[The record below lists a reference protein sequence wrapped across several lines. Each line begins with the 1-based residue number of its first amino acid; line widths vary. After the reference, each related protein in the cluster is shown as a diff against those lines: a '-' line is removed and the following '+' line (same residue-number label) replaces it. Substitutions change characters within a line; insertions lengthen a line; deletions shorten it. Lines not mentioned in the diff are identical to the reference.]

1 MQDNAA
7 AALKKRMSMSADPC
21 SYEYW
26 LGPREL
32 KYSSSGVE
40 RSVRPADTIR
50 RASKVL
56 DIIGVTKVADVTD
69 LDRVGIPNFMTVRP
83 HDLGPGIS
91 YYNGKG
97 ITRAAAH
104 AGALMEAIERH
115 AGERYD
121 GPVIVSSHYNLRS
134 DHACIDPLEI
144 HVPMV
149 RRYSEHLMLE
159 WVLGFDLMTRRPTYA
174 PLNCV
179 VAPYHS
185 DSGMGLFD
193 TSTNGLASGNTRVD
207 AVCHALC
214 EVIERDAT
222 GLAMARADVR
232 PAVVALLAEMGFGG
246 ESPAEP
252 GKAPL
257 ISLRGLPRPAAVLV
271 RKLHQAGLD
280 VELLDLTSETGIAT
294 IACSISEPQGP
305 PNVLNAFS
313 GCGTHPD
320 ARIALTRALTEAAQS
335 RLTCIQGGREDLP
348 DHAPAKGALPVQK
361 QQGHGHTISFDD
373 IASYQHPS
381 VNDDVEFIIDRMR
394 QSGFEQAVVVDIT
407 RQDVGIPVVRVIVP
421 KSEIWTL
428 YFSGGGRASM
438 GPRALQ
444 EVK

>member
-1 MQDNAA
+1 
-7 AALKKRMSMSADPC
+7 MSAEQC

-26 LGPREL
+26 LGPREA

-40 RSVRPADTIR
+40 RSVRPNATIR
-50 RASKVL
+50 RASAVL

-97 ITRAAAH
+97 TTRAAAH

-121 GPVIVSSHYNLRS
+121 GPVMVSSHYNLRS
-134 DHACIDPLEI
+134 EHACIDPLEI
-144 HVPMV
+144 HIPMI
-149 RRYSEHLMLE
+149 RKYSEHLMLE

-179 VAPYHS
+179 VAPYNS
-185 DSGMGLFD
+185 DSGMGLFY

-207 AVCHALC
+207 AVCHGLC

-222 GLAMARADVR
+222 GLAMARSDLK
-232 PAVVALLAEMGFGG
+232 PAVAAILADMGFGG
-246 ESPAEP
+246 GVSAEP
-252 GKAPL
+252 EQAPR
-257 ISLRGLPRPAAVLV
+257 ISLRGLPRPAAALV
-271 RKLHQAGLD
+271 RKLQGAGLD
-280 VELLDLTSETGIAT
+280 VELLNLTSATGIAT
-294 IACSISEPQGP
+294 IACTITERQGLP
-305 PNVLNAFS
+305 SVTGACS

-335 RLTCIQGGREDLP
+335 RLTGIQGGREDLP
-348 DHAPAKGALPVQK
+348 NYVPAEGVPPPEAK
-361 QQGHGHTISFDD
+361 QGGGRSIGFDE
-373 IASYQHPS
+373 IASYQHSS
-381 VNDDVEFIIDRMR
+381 VNDDVEFIIERMR
-394 QSGFEQAVVVDIT
+394 QSGFAQVVVVDIT
-407 RQDVGIPVVRVIVP
+407 RQEVGIPAVRVIVP
-421 KSEIWTL
+421 RSETWTL
-428 YFSGGGRASM
+428 YFSDGARASL

-444 EVK
+444 QVG

>member
-1 MQDNAA
+1 
-7 AALKKRMSMSADPC
+7 MSAEQC

-26 LGPREL
+26 LGPREA
-32 KYSSSGVE
+32 KYTDSGVE
-40 RSVRPADTIR
+40 RSVRPEATIR
-50 RASKVL
+50 RASAVL

-97 ITRAAAH
+97 TTRAAAH

-121 GPVIVSSHYNLRS
+121 GPVIVSSHYNLKS
-134 DHACIDPLEI
+134 EHACVDPLEI
-144 HVPMV
+144 HVPMI

-159 WVLGFDLMTRRPTYA
+159 WVLGFDLIARRPTYA

-185 DSGMGLFD
+185 DSGMALFY
-193 TSTNGLASGNTRVD
+193 TSTNGLASGNARVD

-222 GLAMARADVR
+222 GLAMARTDLK
-232 PAVVALLAEMGFGG
+232 PAVASLLADIGLGG
-246 ESPAEP
+246 GPAA
-252 GKAPL
+252 APAQARR
-257 ISLRGLPRPAAVLV
+257 ISLRGLPRPAAALV
-271 RKLHQAGLD
+271 RKLQRAGLE
-280 VELLDLTSETGIAT
+280 VELLDLTSATGIAT
-294 IACSISEPQGP
+294 IACTITEQQGLP
-305 PNVLNAFS
+305 SVVGACS

-335 RLTCIQGGREDLP
+335 RLSGIQGGREDLP
-348 DHAPAKGALPVQK
+348 DHVPARGAPPAERKHESGPE
-361 QQGHGHTISFDD
+361 ISFDE
-373 IASYQHPS
+373 IASHQHPS
-381 VNDDVEFIIDRMR
+381 VNEDVEFIIDRMR

-407 RQDVGIPVVRVIVP
+407 RPEVGIPAVRVIVP
-421 KSEIWTL
+421 RSEAWTL
-428 YFSGGGRASM
+428 YFADGGRASL

-444 EVK
+444 QMR